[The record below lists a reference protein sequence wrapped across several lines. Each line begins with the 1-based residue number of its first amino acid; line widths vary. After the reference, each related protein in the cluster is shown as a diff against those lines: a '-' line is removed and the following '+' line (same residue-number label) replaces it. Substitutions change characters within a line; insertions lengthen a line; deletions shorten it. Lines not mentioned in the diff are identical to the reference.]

1 MRRPEPNRDPAGGQL
16 VFTYRRTHAE
26 RLAAGELRD
35 VSAGARAAGF
45 RWPLAV
51 SARLWRDVETLPTAS
66 RGHET
71 PRTRWQHLFL
81 LAAAAAAQVQREQRQ
96 ETEIN
101 VVLRTSDAP
110 DRSREHIKTLRLHL
124 EKVEEAPGKAF
135 SLEYKGE

>member
-1 MRRPEPNRDPAGGQL
+1 MKRPDRNNDPGGGQM
-16 VFTYRRTHAE
+16 VFTYRRTRPE

-35 VSAGARAAGF
+35 VSACAKAAGF

-51 SARLWRDVETLPTAS
+51 SVRLWSDVETVPAAC
-66 RGHET
+66 RRQET
-71 PRTRWQHLFL
+71 TRTRWQHLFL
-81 LAAAAAAQVQREQRQ
+81 LAAAAAAQVQREHRQ

-110 DRSREHIKTLRLHL
+110 DRSREHVKTLRLRR
-124 EKVEEAPGKAF
+124 ENIEEAPGMTF